1 MNRRTF
7 TGTVFSGL
15 LSTGMA
21 SKLAP
26 STTSL
31 DEPDIIIEVDG
42 LACPFCTYGIE
53 KKLKKIEGVEELVV
67 YLEEG
72 KVEMTLKEGMAVS
85 EEQIEKAITEAGF
98 EARSITFVNENAKAP
113 NESDTSR

>member
-7 TGTVFSGL
+7 TGTVFTGL
-15 LSTGMA
+15 LSTGVA
-21 SKLAP
+21 SKLTPP
-26 STTSL
+26 SSL

-42 LACPFCTYGIE
+42 LACPFCTFGIE
-53 KKLKKIEGVEELVV
+53 KKLKKIEGVDELVV

-72 KVEMTLKEGMAVS
+72 KVEMSLKEGATVS
-85 EEQIEKAITEAGF
+85 EEQIEKAIAEAGF